1 MKNVILTL
9 LLFSS
14 VVLQAQTIRERRG
27 EKFYEQYA
35 FSESIAQLESISNK
49 SPKINRM
56 LAQSYS
62 NIENFTQAE
71 KYWAQLAASDSS
83 NADDIWQY
91 CEVLKINN
99 KHSEAMQWMETYA
112 SKKQGDSRAELAL
125 SNKDYIGQLMND
137 TKRFETINLDINS
150 EQQDFGPAYY
160 GDKMLFASSRESEK
174 PVDRKWNW
182 NGLPF
187 LDVYMADTD
196 SSGKLLNVESFSKEI
211 NKKFHEGPAVI
222 SSDST
227 TIFYTRSNYEGKDAK
242 GVVKLKL
249 YSATKKGDDW
259 SQIEGFAFNSDDY
272 SVGHAALSSDAKTL
286 YFASDMPGGIGG
298 IDIYKSIKNEDGT
311 WGKPENLGKP
321 INTEGNE
328 MFPFYH
334 KDGMLFFA
342 SNGLPG
348 LGGLDVFM
356 TKIENGNFSAPQ
368 NLGAS
373 LNSTYDDFSYVMNTD
388 GTSGYFSSNK
398 PGGKGSDDIY
408 FFNVLEPFKAKKQLN
423 GFAKDEL
430 DSIIAEVKVFLYD
443 ANNALIDSVITN
455 EKGEYQFAVS
465 DEGKFTVKGIKEAYR
480 EDQKM
485 VDAAEINEDSS
496 YDLVL
501 KKLPEVS
508 FYFLLTDEETKSKI
522 SGAQVII
529 TEVKANNE
537 MKFGTSENG
546 DFYYDLEDKRVGDVA
561 KYTINIT
568 KEGYFAKRAEVT
580 VNFDHKGQYNLH
592 EMVNLE
598 IHEVVQDVSEMVK
611 IEPINFDV
619 NKYNIRPDAAIELE
633 KIVQVMNQY
642 PSMEVELGAHTDC
655 RASAAYNQRLS
666 NQRAVSSA
674 EYIKQRITNPER
686 IYGKGYGESQLK
698 NKCECEG
705 AIEVPCSE
713 EEHAENR
720 RTEFKIIKY

>member
-1 MKNVILTL
+1 MKNRLVIL

-14 VVLQAQTIRERRG
+14 IVLQAQTIRERRG
-27 EKFYEQYA
+27 EKFYNQYA
-35 FSESIAQLESISNK
+35 FSESIAQLESISEK

-56 LAQSYS
+56 LAQSYT
-62 NIENFTQAE
+62 NIEDFAAAE
-71 KYWAQLAASDSS
+71 TYWAQVVADETAS
-83 NADDIWQY
+83 AEDIWNY

-99 KHSEAMQWMETYA
+99 KHSEAMQWLQKFA
-112 SKKQGDSRAELAL
+112 AVKQGDSRAELAL
-125 SNKDYIGQLMND
+125 SQSDYITKLKND
-137 TKRFETINLDINS
+137 IKRFEVVNLEINS
-150 EQQDFGPAYY
+150 EQQDFGPSYF
-160 GDKMLFASSRESEK
+160 GGKMLFASSREGEK

-187 LDVYMADTD
+187 LDVYTADVD
-196 SSGKLLNVESFSKEI
+196 SSGTLFNVESFSKEI

-222 SSDST
+222 SADGN
-227 TIFYTRSNYEGKDAK
+227 TIFYTRSNYEGKDPQ

-249 YSATKKGDDW
+249 YSATKKGDSW
-259 SQIEGFAFNSDDY
+259 SQIEGFAYNSDAY
-272 SVGHAALSSDAKTL
+272 SVGHATLSSDASTL

-298 IDIYKSIKNEDGT
+298 IDIYKSVKNEDGT

-321 INTEGNE
+321 VNTEGNE

-334 KDGMLFFA
+334 EDGMLFFA

-348 LGGLDVFM
+348 LGGLDIFM
-356 TKIENGNFSAPQ
+356 TKVENGNYTMPQ

-373 LNSTYDDFSYVMNTD
+373 INSTYDDFSYVMNAN
-388 GTSGYFSSNK
+388 GSSGYFSSNK

-408 FFNVLEPFKAKKQLN
+408 FFHVLESFKAKKQLK
-423 GFAKDEL
+423 GIVKDQL
-430 DSIIAEVKVFLYD
+430 DSIVVEAMVFLYD
-443 ANNALIDSVITN
+443 ANNALVDSVIAN

-465 DEGKFTVKGIKEAYR
+465 DESKYTIKGVKEAYR
-480 EDQKM
+480 EDQKV
-485 VDAAEINEDSS
+485 VDATEIDEDST
-496 YDLVL
+496 YDLFL

-508 FYFLLTDEETKSKI
+508 FYFLLTDEETKAKI
-522 SGAQVII
+522 GGAQVII
-529 TEVKANNE
+529 TEVKSDNE

-546 DFYYDLEDKRVGDVA
+546 DFYYDLEDKRVGDIA

-568 KEGYFAKRAEVT
+568 KEGYFAKTAEVT

-598 IHEVVQDVSEMVK
+598 IHEVVNDVSEMVK

-619 NKYNIRPDAAIELE
+619 NKYNIRPDAAIELD

-666 NQRAVSSA
+666 NQRAFSSA

-705 AIEVPCSE
+705 TKVVPCTE